1 MEIQIDSKLTEE
13 YFMEHCLNLK
23 ASGYDPTIL
32 IGFYAIAKRWH
43 VDKFLYLRE
52 LLNEEDEK

>member
-1 MEIQIDSKLTEE
+1 MKIQIDNKITERD
-13 YFMEHCLNLK
+13 FMEHCLNLK
-23 ASGYDPTIL
+23 ASGYVPTVL

-43 VDKFLYLRE
+43 IDKFLYLQE